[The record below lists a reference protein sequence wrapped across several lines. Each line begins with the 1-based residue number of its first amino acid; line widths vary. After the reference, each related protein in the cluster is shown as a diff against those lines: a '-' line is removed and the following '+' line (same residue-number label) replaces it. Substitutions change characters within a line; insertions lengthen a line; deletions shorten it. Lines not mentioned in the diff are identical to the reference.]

1 MTADK
6 TPKGRH
12 SPRNRTNSKSSHGD
26 EEDIEGRKN
35 NRPSTKRDSVD
46 HSKSDVD
53 FRRRSSSPD
62 TRNAPPSRRP
72 GNYSEK
78 RASTHDQRPE
88 GIRRQTPNSRFESKP
103 NSRDWGSKEKS
114 SAHGEPSR
122 SSFKKR
128 VPDGPRER
136 DETRSRSET
145 PSSWRPRE
153 AHKDRE
159 SKPTFYGDRPR
170 EDRKPRGERNEA
182 QSQRRGSA
190 PTPRK
195 REDHKMESIRPYV
208 PKKTFREDPK
218 PRQSSD
224 DRGDHRFGNTGFSDQ
239 DKRPSTHRG
248 KAIADYRGPAG
259 APKRKPFARDAKFKE
274 EGSFRQNFVSPRESD
289 SKMES
294 RNAPRNSF
302 KSAYDRKREDAPS
315 RAKESNPRS
324 RAVKGQES
332 SYADQPRAKSQ
343 NARAGKA
350 FPKERLQSPS
360 TFVDKSQALNK
371 GPLEETCKIK
381 KECGSCSLINLPYES
396 SLQTKYESGLA
407 KLSAFTPKAK
417 VHAVVPSSRPL
428 GYRSH
433 VKLAVRRNADGGV
446 DIGLFQPGTHQVVNL
461 ERCPVQ
467 TGNINHFVRK
477 FRELITTLDI
487 KPYDETDGSGWLR
500 YIAIRSSHFSGE
512 LMITLVITAHDE
524 PLARKIHQ
532 FLRKNEEKF
541 ASLHFNINAEPG
553 NVIFGKQ
560 TIHIGGADSLS
571 ESLCGLKFEVSPL
584 SFFQVNPWQT
594 ENLYRTIERYAGTP
608 SDDSVAWD
616 LYSGCG
622 QIALLLAR
630 AGYRTLGIEEVPEAI
645 IDARA
650 NATRNGLKVEFIEG
664 RVEDSQWDLPKWSK
678 SPSFIVANPSRRGM
692 AEITR
697 KTLANLPT
705 ERNCTLI
712 YVSCEVDTLA
722 RDLVDLTSGG
732 FKVKQIIGF
741 DMFAQTSNLEWVV
754 VLAP

>member
-12 SPRNRTNSKSSHGD
+12 SPRNRSNSNSSHGED
-26 EEDIEGRKN
+26 EDIENRKN
-35 NRPSTKRDSVD
+35 ARSPTKRDSVD
-46 HSKSDVD
+46 HSKSEGE

-62 TRNAPPSRRP
+62 TRNSPPSRRP
-72 GNYSEK
+72 SAYGEK

-88 GIRRQTPNSRFESKP
+88 GIRRQTQSSRFDSKP

-114 SAHGEPSR
+114 SMHGERSR
-122 SSFKKR
+122 SSFNKTA
-128 VPDGPRER
+128 PDGPRER
-136 DETRSRSET
+136 DNSRSRGET

-153 AHKDRE
+153 AQKEKD
-159 SKPTFYGDRPR
+159 SKPSFYSDRPR
-170 EDRKPRGERNEA
+170 DSRKPRGERDEA
-182 QSQRRGSA
+182 PSQRRGSA

-208 PKKTFREDPK
+208 PTKKFKEDSK
-218 PRQSSD
+218 PRQPLD
-224 DRGDHRFGNTGFSDQ
+224 DRGDHRFGNAGFSDQ
-239 DKRPSTHRG
+239 DKRPSTHRR
-248 KAIADYRGPAG
+248 KAIADYRAPAEG
-259 APKRKPFARDAKFKE
+259 PKRKPFARDAKFKD
-274 EGSFRQNFVSPRESD
+274 EGSFRQNFVNPRETD
-289 SKMES
+289 SKGES
-294 RNAPRNSF
+294 RNAPRNGF
-302 KSAYDRKREDAPS
+302 KSTYDRKREDAPS
-315 RAKESNPRS
+315 RPKESNPKS
-324 RAVKGQES
+324 RGEKGRES
-332 SYADQPRAKSQ
+332 SYADQPRTKSQ
-343 NARAGKA
+343 NARPGTA
-350 FPKERLQSPS
+350 FAKERLQSPS
-360 TFVDKSQALNK
+360 AFVDRSQVLRK
-371 GPLEETCKIK
+371 GALEETCKIK

-407 KLSAFTPKAK
+407 KLSAFTATAK
-417 VHAVVPSSRPL
+417 VHAVVPSSKPL

-477 FRELITTLDI
+477 FRDLITTLDI
-487 KPYDETDGSGWLR
+487 SPYDETNGTGWLR

-512 LMITLVITAHDE
+512 LMITLVVTAHDE

-584 SFFQVNPWQT
+584 SFFQVNPWQA
-594 ENLYRTIERYAGTP
+594 ENMYRTIERYAGTP
-608 SDDSVAWD
+608 SNDSVAWD

-650 NATRNGLKVEFIEG
+650 NAARNGLQVEFIEG

-678 SPSFIVANPSRRGM
+678 SPNFVVANPSRRGM

-705 ERNCTLI
+705 ERHCTLI

-732 FKVKQIIGF
+732 FKVKQIFGF